1 MKSRWAWVVG
11 TLSSAVGA
19 CGIAGRAIMDTIGL
33 ANLPDDAGTA
43 LQAFTAFVLWL
54 ASMGP
59 VSAYIVNGALLFV
72 GISTLAYQ
80 RANALR
86 AKHAEQFSDKAA
98 FALALQAAADK
109 EAPLIGELGN
119 FIRGDVRL
127 TYERALEFLWAVDK
141 AITTTIGGEQYS
153 LPTWGAIRDLLLV
166 SALKGSTLRSLGSPS
181 FPKHGTLY
189 LMQHQ
194 LYDELE
200 RYNSVMAEIISH
212 ATCEY
217 SELDFDSREYRSW
230 LDADRNLRKKFV
242 GIAARAEFT
251 ELCTL
256 VRPTRG
262 EKERLE
268 WQEAIKKRV
277 NTR

>member
-33 ANLPDDAGTA
+33 ANLPSDVGSAA
-43 LQAFTAFVLWL
+43 RAVVNFVQLL

-59 VSAYIVNGALLFV
+59 VAAYVMNGALLFV

-98 FALALQAAADK
+98 FALALQGAADK
-109 EAPLIGELGN
+109 EAPLIAELGN
-119 FIRGDVRL
+119 FVRGDVRL
-127 TYERALEFLWAVDK
+127 AYDRALDFLWAVDK
-141 AITTTIGGEQYS
+141 AITTTIGGEKYS

-194 LYDELE
+194 IYDELE
-200 RYNSVMAEIISH
+200 RYNLVMAEIISH
-212 ATCEY
+212 VTWEY
-217 SELDFDSREYRSW
+217 SDFDFGSREYRSW
-230 LDADRNLRKKFV
+230 LEADRNLRRKFV

-256 VRPTRG
+256 VRPTWG
-262 EKERLE
+262 EKERQE
-268 WQEAIKKRV
+268 WQELIKRRA
-277 NTR
+277 NTQ